1 MYKNSDKNRS
11 LLICLA
17 LVLAVL
23 AVFYQVRSFGFIN
36 LDDHDYVSKNSNI
49 QAGITLNAAKWA
61 FTTIHTGYWHA
72 LTWFSYMLD
81 WQLFGL
87 NAGGYHITNL
97 IFHIAN
103 TLLLFIVLKRMT
115 KVLWQ
120 SAFVAALFALHPL
133 HVESVAWIAE
143 RKDVLSTFFWLLTMG
158 AYVRY
163 AKNPKLKWY
172 LISLVLFALG
182 LMAKPM
188 LVTLPFVLLLLDY
201 WPLNRVSRFNWKII
215 YRLILEKIPFII
227 LAAVLSVV
235 TFIAQQSSR
244 AVASLNTIPVRFRIC
259 NASISYL
266 EYIGKMFWP
275 ARLAFFYPYPVENVS
290 ILFTVTSA
298 VLLIAATI
306 FVLRFSKRHR
316 YLFTGWFWYIGT
328 LVPVIGII
336 QVGSQAM
343 ADRYTYISLTGLF
356 IIIAWSLP
364 ELLGKLPYRKIV
376 LVTSSFI
383 VLSVFTVL
391 SYFQLSYWKDN
402 ITLCRHALEVTKD
415 NYMAHFVMTD
425 MLFEQNRTEE
435 ALWHIYE
442 TVRINPD
449 YVPAINSLG
458 VALGRGGK
466 IDEAIGYYKKAIE
479 INPRFVETHLNL
491 ASALEAKGRFA
502 EAVEQYRAALTIKD
516 SPGIHGSLGKA
527 LLNMGMFRQAAAEY
541 RIALSAMPDDPD
553 ILNGLGCALTNS
565 GEFDEAVSSYNKA
578 LHKAPDSISIH
589 LNLGFALTAGG
600 KLDQAVK
607 EYGKILLVEPNNA
620 VAQNGLGIAFAKQG
634 NLDNAVEHFSQAVKI
649 NPNYAN
655 AKNNLSAALA
665 EKQKSQEKR

>member
-17 LVLAVL
+17 LVLVTL

-36 LDDHDYVSKNSNI
+36 LDDHDYVSENSNI
-49 QAGITLNAAKWA
+49 QAGFTLQSVKWA

-87 NAGGYHITNL
+87 NAAGYHITNL

-103 TLLLFIVLKRMT
+103 TLLLFLVLKRMT
-115 KVLWQ
+115 NAIWQ

-143 RKDVLSTFFWLLTMG
+143 RKDVLSTFFLLLAIW

-163 AKNPKLKWY
+163 VKNPKLKWY

-201 WPLNRVSRFNWKII
+201 WPLNRISRINWQTI
-215 YRLILEKIPFII
+215 YRLILEKVPFIF

-235 TFIAQQSSR
+235 TFIAQQSSM
-244 AVASLNTIPVRFRIC
+244 AVASLNMIPIRFRIC
-259 NASISYL
+259 NALISYL

-275 ARLAFFYPYPVENVS
+275 TQLAFFYPYPVENAS

-306 FVLRFSKRHR
+306 FVLRFAKKHR
-316 YLFTGWFWYIGT
+316 YLLTGWFWYIVT
-328 LVPVIGII
+328 LLPVIGLV

-343 ADRYTYISLTGLF
+343 ADRYTYVSLIGLF
-356 IIIAWSLP
+356 IIIAWSMP
-364 ELLGKLPYRKIV
+364 ELLDKLPYRKIV

-435 ALWHIYE
+435 ALQHIYE

-458 VALGRGGK
+458 VALGRKGK

-491 ASALEAKGRFA
+491 ASALEAKGRFT
-502 EAVEQYRAALTIKD
+502 EALEQYRAAL
-516 SPGIHGSLGKA
+516 
-527 LLNMGMFRQAAAEY
+527 
-541 RIALSAMPDDPD
+541 ALSAMPDDPD
-553 ILNGLGCALTNS
+553 ILNRLGCALANS
-565 GEFDEAVSSYNKA
+565 GELDEAVSFYNKA
-578 LHKAPDSISIH
+578 LRKAPDSISIH

-607 EYGKILLVEPNNA
+607 EYEKILLAHPDNA
-620 VAQNGLGIAFAKQG
+620 VAHNDFGIALARQG
-634 NLDNAVEHFSQAVKI
+634 KIDDAIAHFNQAVKI
-649 NPNYAN
+649 NPDYDR
-655 AKNNLSAALA
+655 AKSNLARVIA
-665 EKQKSQEKR
+665 EKQKSQNAEKENTKK